1 MLEQLQ
7 NLDSETVGTR
17 ATALLANLGFSEEMR
32 ARPMGALSGGWRVR
46 TMLAAAIFGKPDM
59 LLLDEPT
66 NHLSIGAV
74 LWLARE
80 LKTNPTWEDRI
91 IVVVRRGRWVFDRLK
106 GRWMALLMASADL

>member
-1 MLEQLQ
+1 MCGLGGRAHPRRRPWGGAPAPGRGEGKSAASAKTQL
-7 NLDSETVGTR
+7 LV
-17 ATALLANLGFSEEMR
+17 NLGFSDELR
-32 ARPMGALSGGWRVR
+32 ARPISALSGGWRVR

-80 LKTNPTWEDRI
+80 LKT
-91 IVVVRRGRWVFDRLK
+91 K
-106 GRWMALLMASADL
+106 